1 MADIKAMG
9 DTVIPTNLGGT
20 TTNST
25 VCIPTYCCL
34 RPAKGTLP
42 VYLVHLGVDVGT
54 YQYNT
59 RYTVRLGFYTLYA
72 YVPAT
77 PCYSDV

>member
-1 MADIKAMG
+1 MLLATCTG
-9 DTVIPTNLGGT
+9 NTTSLLGA
-20 TTNST
+20 
-25 VCIPTYCCL
+25 L
-34 RPAKGTLP
+34 
-42 VYLVHLGVDVGT
+42 VDVGT